1 MIFKKDNSKNYYVV
15 YNYKTPEGKWKK
27 QWIKTE
33 TDDEDEAR
41 EIERRILN
49 GLQEA
54 KSNLKKIKVSQGLEQ
69 LFSRFI
75 SNLSGEVYQS
85 SGIKLDDVWNTY
97 AAKPFFESRTP
108 RTKEAKKIIW
118 NKFHTWIKN
127 NYPACNSINDI
138 PAKIANEYLIKNY
151 SKKSTTT
158 YNNQRHNLSQM
169 WKELSIDSNLQ
180 SNIWENVSM
189 PARKTAKQY
198 RRFTNDEIKL
208 ILKNASGFWKYASII
223 SYYTG
228 LRQKDIVYLEWPQI
242 DLKNKVIRLIAH
254 KVVRYHK
261 TNFIS
266 IHNDLA
272 EMLKEIPRTDSK
284 YLFPA
289 TANKRTFSFRHEFGK
304 ILTKCGIAD
313 NETGIVGFHS
323 WRVSFVTGS
332 REAGISLED
341 IRKFAGHTTAA
352 MTEHYDHSK
361 GSKKINKLKSIT
373 KGEK

>member
-1 MIFKKDNSKNYYVV
+1 MIFKKNNSKNWYVV
-15 YNYKTPEGKWKK
+15 YNYKTLEGKWKK

-49 GLQEA
+49 GLQDA
-54 KSNLKKIKVSQGLEQ
+54 KNNLKKIKVSQGLEQ

-85 SGIKLDDVWNTY
+85 SGVKLDDVWNIY

-108 RTKEAKKIIW
+108 RTKEMKKFIW
-118 NKFHTWIKN
+118 KKFHKWLN
-127 NYPACNSINDI
+127 ENYPACKSLNDI
-138 PAKIANEYLIKNY
+138 HAKIANEYMIKNF
-151 SKKSTTT
+151 SKRSTTT

-169 WKELSIDSNLQ
+169 WKELAIDSDLQ

-189 PARKTAKQY
+189 PAMKTSRQY
-198 RRFTNDEIKL
+198 RPFTNEEIKL
-208 ILKNASGFWKYASII
+208 ILENSSGFWHYASLI
-223 SYYTG
+223 SYYTAM
-228 LRQKDIVYLEWPQI
+228 REKDIVFLEWSQVN
-242 DLKNKVIRLIAH
+242 LKTKVIKLIAH
-254 KVVRYHK
+254 KVARYHK
-261 TNFIS
+261 KINIS
-266 IHNDLA
+266 IHNDLV
-272 EMLKEIPRTDSK
+272 EILKEIPRTDSL
-284 YLFPA
+284 YVFPS
-289 TANKRTFSFRHEFGK
+289 TAKKRPFSFRHAFGK
-304 ILTKCGIAD
+304 ILSTCGITD
-313 NETGIVGFHS
+313 NEDGIVGFHS
-323 WRVSFVTGS
+323 WRVTCITGS

-373 KGEK
+373 R